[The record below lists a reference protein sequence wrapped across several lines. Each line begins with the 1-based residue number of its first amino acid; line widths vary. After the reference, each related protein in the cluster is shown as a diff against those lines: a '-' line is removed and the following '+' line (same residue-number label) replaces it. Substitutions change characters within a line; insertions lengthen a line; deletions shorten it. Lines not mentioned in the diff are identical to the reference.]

1 MPLRNRPVADRHL
14 LLVAELRDFD
24 LGLAALTAKHL
35 ARVVALRLLG
45 IEKQRLLA
53 APAPFFF

>member
-35 ARVVALRLLG
+35 ARVVALRLLH
-45 IEKQRLLA
+45 IE
-53 APAPFFF
+53 